1 MAEIRP
7 KGHMVA
13 IEVLEVENKSK
24 GGIITSTGKNAEF
37 EQDACEFG
45 RIVAFGPTAY
55 HGVTGCIPSQ
65 YPPSHPHHDMTP
77 PEIWGVAIGDLVE
90 FRRYTGK
97 KTGVKGKERIRYIPD
112 TEIIG
117 GVIGEV
123 EL

>member
-37 EQDACEFG
+37 EREACEFG

-55 HGVTGCIPSQ
+55 YGVTGCNPEK
-65 YPPSHPHHDMTP
+65 YPTNMPQSKMLPHQ
-77 PEIWGVAIGDLVE
+77 IWGVELGMTVE
-90 FRRYTGK
+90 FRRYAGK
-97 KTGVKGKERIRYIPD
+97 KSGVKGKERIRYIPD

-117 GVIGEV
+117 GITGEV
-123 EL
+123 DL

>member
-1 MAEIRP
+1 
-7 KGHMVA
+7 
-13 IEVLEVENKSK
+13 
-24 GGIITSTGKNAEF
+24 
-37 EQDACEFG
+37 
-45 RIVAFGPTAY
+45 
-55 HGVTGCIPSQ
+55 
-65 YPPSHPHHDMTP
+65 MTP

>member
-1 MAEIRP
+1 MAEIEP

-13 IEVLEVENKSK
+13 IEILEVENKTAS
-24 GGIITSTGKNAEF
+24 GIVLATGKNAEF
-37 EQDACEFG
+37 EREACEFG

-55 HGVTGCIPSQ
+55 YGVTGCDPEK
-65 YPPSHPHHDMTP
+65 YPTTSPFRNMTP
-77 PEIWGVAIGDLVE
+77 AEIWGVKIGDTVE

-117 GVIGEV
+117 GVIGDV